1 MDERKKL
8 NNVTGSCLC
17 GSVKFKL
24 FGEIDG
30 FYLCHCLRCRRST
43 GSAHASN
50 IFTKPDNIEWLV
62 TEETIR
68 RYELPEAERFAK
80 QICTKCGSGVPYVNR
95 DGTKLV
101 IPAGSLT
108 EPIEFP
114 PEKNI
119 YWESRAKWYE
129 LGLEAPKHDEY

>member
-1 MDERKKL
+1 M
-8 NNVTGSCLC
+8 
-17 GSVKFKL
+17 
-24 FGEIDG
+24 IQ
-30 FYLCHCLRCRRST
+30 
-43 GSAHASN
+43 
-50 IFTKPDNIEWLV
+50 
-62 TEETIR
+62 

-80 QICTKCGSGVPYVNR
+80 QFCTKCGSGVPYVNR

-119 YWESRAKWYE
+119 FGS
-129 LGLEAPKHDEY
+129 LGLNGMNWVWKHRSMMSID